1 MPGLI
6 VVGSS
11 NTDLVI
17 RVEKLPKE
25 GETILGEELKT
36 FYGGKGANQA
46 VAAKKGGADVLFVTK
61 LGKDLYGEN
70 YKKNLVRLGISPSGI
85 MFDDKAPSG
94 IALIAIDKQG
104 RNQIVVSP
112 GANSK
117 LVPKDIDNIQDKFC
131 SRRVL
136 LLQLEIPL
144 ETVEHALKIAKS
156 LSVKTI
162 LNPAPAKSL
171 SEELMRNVDII
182 TPNESEL
189 EILTGL
195 DIRDLQKAE
204 EAGKSLLRLGV
215 SNIIIT
221 LGERGS
227 LLINKDV
234 KRHFPPCRVKA
245 VDSTAA
251 GDAFNGVLAASLCEG
266 LSLEDAIRYANAAGA
281 LSTTKV
287 GAQPSLPNKKEIESF
302 LKI

>member
-1 MPGLI
+1 MAGLI

-17 RVEKLPKE
+17 RVERLPRE

-61 LGKDLYGEN
+61 LGKDSYGEN
-70 YKKNLVRLGISPSGI
+70 YKKNLIRLGISPSGI

-94 IALIAIDKQG
+94 IALIAIDMEG

-112 GANSK
+112 GANSR
-117 LVPKDIDNIQDKFC
+117 LLPKDIDNIQDKFY

-144 ETVEHALKIAKS
+144 ETVEHSLKIARS

-162 LNPAPAKSL
+162 LNPAPARSL
-171 SEELMRNVDII
+171 SDKIMKNVDII

-189 EILTGL
+189 EVLTGK
-195 DIRDLQKAE
+195 DVKDLKRAE
-204 EAGKSLLRLGV
+204 EAGRSLLKKGV

-221 LGERGS
+221 LGERGA

-234 KRHFPPCRVKA
+234 IRHFPACKVKA

-251 GDAFNGVLAASLCEG
+251 GDAFSGVLAASLSEG
-266 LSLEDAIRYANAAGA
+266 FSLEDAIKYANAAGA
-281 LSTTKV
+281 LSTTKY
-287 GAQPSLPNKKEIESF
+287 GAQPSLPSKKEIESF
-302 LKI
+302 LKK